1 MTYDREATQ
10 LFGLRVAFV
19 SPEKR
24 WCVTGN
30 GVGEMVCGDY
40 AAAVD
45 AREAIFLPYLPK
57 MDQITIDGFMRTDRI
72 ANIRGEIIDVTGDG
86 IERHEGHRRDL
97 YVFESG
103 GFWGEAYD
111 DELLALERLL
121 ESAKA
126 EPVNLLAAV
135 ASSTSLDAVGE
146 RETRMEAA
154 E

>member
-1 MTYDREATQ
+1 MTTTQYDREALQ
-10 LFGLRVAFV
+10 LFGLTVTFV
-19 SPEKR
+19 SPDKR

-30 GVGEMVCGDY
+30 GVGELVCGDF

-45 AREAIFLPYLPK
+45 AREAIVLRYLPK
-57 MDQITIDGFMRTDRI
+57 MDQITIDSSLRTDRI
-72 ANIRGEIIDVTGDG
+72 AMVRSEIIDLTCDG
-86 IERHEGHRRDL
+86 IDRHDGHVPSL

-126 EPVNLLAAV
+126 EPVNFLAALR
-135 ASSTSLDAVGE
+135 STDGVDVVSHSI
-146 RETRMEAA
+146 AA